1 MTRSFPALSVV
12 LHCAN
17 DCEPAA
23 PVPAPS
29 GLVLPFAPAARR
41 RRRAPGPR
49 EARGEILLF
58 LGVRYERCA
67 S

>member
-17 DCEPAA
+17 DCEPGA
-23 PVPAPS
+23 PVPAPT

-41 RRRAPGPR
+41 RREPGPR

-58 LGVRYERCA
+58 LGVRYERPA

>member
-12 LHCAN
+12 LHGAN
-17 DCEPAA
+17 DSEPGA
-23 PVPAPS
+23 PVPAPT
-29 GLVLPFAPAARR
+29 GRVLPFVPAARP
-41 RRRAPGPR
+41 RRAPGPR

-58 LGVRYERCA
+58 LGVRYERRA